1 MPLDPETV
9 HLISTNSAAMEK
21 MANSIEAHDTTS
33 SRQLEQIL
41 ISSNASVGVLE
52 KIHATLN
59 NGLVQEI
66 GEVLASQIRCEEQ
79 KKRDAA
85 VKAGRKPRSRLND
98 SMWLRI
104 VKYGGG
110 GALLGGL
117 GFDVWAG
124 ALAKFF
130 SALAGG

>member
-9 HLISTNSAAMEK
+9 HLISTNSTAMER
-21 MANSIEAHDTTS
+21 MAASIETHDS
-33 SRQLEQIL
+33 SSSKQLEQLL
-41 ISSNASVGVLE
+41 ISSNASVAVLE

-66 GEVLASQIRCEEQ
+66 GEVLASQMRCEEQ

>member
-1 MPLDPETV
+1 MERM
-9 HLISTNSAAMEK
+9 AA
-21 MANSIEAHDTTS
+21 SIETHDS
-33 SRQLEQIL
+33 SSSKQLEQLL
-41 ISSNASVGVLE
+41 ISSNASVAVLE

-66 GEVLASQIRCEEQ
+66 GEVLASQMRCEEQ

>member
-1 MPLDPETV
+1 M
-9 HLISTNSAAMEK
+9 
-21 MANSIEAHDTTS
+21 
-33 SRQLEQIL
+33 
-41 ISSNASVGVLE
+41 
-52 KIHATLN
+52 
-59 NGLVQEI
+59 
-66 GEVLASQIRCEEQ
+66 RCEEQ

>member
-21 MANSIEAHDTTS
+21 MANSIEAHDTSTS
-33 SRQLEQIL
+33 KQLEQLL

-59 NGLVQEI
+59 NGLKHEI
-66 GEVLASQIRCEEQ
+66 GEVLASQKRCEANSE
-79 KKRDAA
+79 R
-85 VKAGRKPRSRLND
+85 KAIVEAGKKPRSRSND

>member
-9 HLISTNSAAMEK
+9 HLISTNSTAMER
-21 MANSIEAHDTTS
+21 MAASIETHDS
-33 SRQLEQIL
+33 SSSKQLEQLL
-41 ISSNASVGVLE
+41 ISSNASVAVLE

-85 VKAGRKPRSRLND
+85 VKAGRKPRSRSND